1 MVLTFPNMGNVAFAA
16 KTLCQALRIPYIMPE
31 QNNKKTLELGSYYS
45 PRRFACRSRSSSA
58 T

>member
-1 MVLTFPNMGNVAFAA
+1 MGNVAFAA